1 MKLRFNQNLNFQKSV
16 NNRKSH
22 GRKNKKLKKKWKNLK
37 SDDRN
42 SLKWFDSNLMQY
54 SNMDHLVPSA
64 DEKDDD
70 EAEKSI

>member
-16 NNRKSH
+16 NSRKSH